1 MKGIDFTAD
10 FLIIHLLYTIIVS
23 ISSVLNDK
31 KINTYSLHKIYLENI
46 IIAKINKESIYQNS
60 QNKELDL
67 RLLSVVKIIMSQFFK
82 K

>member
-46 IIAKINKESIYQNS
+46 IIAKINKEY
-60 QNKELDL
+60 
-67 RLLSVVKIIMSQFFK
+67 LSE
-82 K
+82 

>member
-1 MKGIDFTAD
+1 MKDIDFTAD

-31 KINTYSLHKIYLENI
+31 KINTYSLHEIYLENI